1 MFEIKKILQVISYL
15 LSLNNGKMNFLKLMK
30 ELYLIDRE
38 SIAERDTSITGD
50 VYYSLP
56 HGPVLSA
63 TKNLLDDLKSD
74 DIDESNPLKD
84 FLQFIKNPKYNRI
97 YDIVLEKAPEY
108 DLLSEKDKEYI
119 EKISKQFK
127 NYSAKDIEQYT
138 HRLPEWIDPN
148 GSNVKIR
155 FQDIMRA
162 LGKSEEEILIA
173 KQEYE
178 QITNLNKYISE
189 TARGF

>member
-1 MFEIKKILQVISYL
+1 MFEIKKIIQVISYL
-15 LSLNNGKMNFLKLMK
+15 LSLNNSKMDFLKLMK

-38 SIAERDTSITGD
+38 SIAERDTSISGD

-84 FLQFIKNPKYNRI
+84 FFKFIKNPKYNKI
-97 YDIVLEKAPEY
+97 YDIVLKEAPEY

-127 NYSAKDIEQYT
+127 NYLPKDIEKYT
-138 HRLPEWIDPN
+138 HELPEWIDPC
-148 GSNVKIR
+148 GSNIKIR

-162 LGKSEEEILIA
+162 LGKSEDEILIA

-178 QITNLNKYISE
+178 QIINLNKYIAE
-189 TARGF
+189 TARGL